1 MRFSGT
7 LIILVALFIT
17 VLITSNILAVKL
29 IHLGTLPFQ
38 FLGSDLVFLPAAM
51 IVFPVSYIIGDVLTE
66 VYGFRTARGVIWLGF
81 GCNVLVVLLL
91 WLGGLIPPE
100 AVIRDNQDA
109 YTAIL
114 GQLPWILLGSFAAY
128 LVGEFSNS
136 ATLASLKFWTQG
148 RFLWVRTIGSTI
160 VGQGLDSFVFIFIAF
175 GAGGDLPVVVLF
187 RLALFQWWAKIG
199 YEALATPL
207 TYAVVTY
214 LKQKEQLDVYDAP
227 RSLNPLGVFA

>member
-1 MRFSGT
+1 MKFSGT
-7 LIILVALFIT
+7 FIILVALFIT

-38 FLGSDLVFLPAAM
+38 FLGGNLLFLPAAM

-81 GCNVLVVLLL
+81 GCNVLVVILL
-91 WLGGLIPPE
+91 WLGGIIPPVVFWE
-100 AVIRDNQDA
+100 NQEA
-109 YTAIL
+109 YTTIL

-128 LVGEFSNS
+128 LVGEFANS
-136 ATLASLKFWTQG
+136 ATLSLLKVWTQG

-187 RLALFQWWAKIG
+187 RLALFQWWAKIA

-214 LKQKEQLDVYDAP
+214 LKRKEQMDVYDAP

>member
-7 LIILVALFIT
+7 FVIVAALFVT
-17 VLITSNILAVKL
+17 VLITSNIIAVKL
-29 IHLGTLPFQ
+29 IHVATLPGP
-38 FLGSDLVFLPAAM
+38 FLGSNLVFLPAA
-51 IVFPVSYIIGDVLTE
+51 IIIFPISYIIGDVLTE

-81 GCNVLVVLLL
+81 ICNLLVALML
-91 WLGGLIPPE
+91 WLGGVIP
-100 AVIRDNQDA
+100 AVVFWEGQQA
-109 YTAIL
+109 YQAIL
-114 GQLPWILLGSFAAY
+114 GQFPLILLGSFTAY

-136 ATLASLKFWTQG
+136 ATLALLKFSTSG
-148 RFLWVRTIGSTI
+148 RFLWLRTISSTV

-175 GAGGDLPVVVLF
+175 GVSGTLGPEALL
-187 RLALFQWWAKIG
+187 RTALFQWWAKIA

-227 RSLNPLGVFA
+227 RSLNPLGMFA

>member
-91 WLGGLIPPE
+91 WLGGKIPP
-100 AVIRDNQDA
+100 VVFWGNQDA
-109 YTAIL
+109 YNTIL

-136 ATLASLKFWTQG
+136 AVLASLKFWTQG
-148 RFLWVRTIGSTI
+148 VSSGCAPS
-160 VGQGLDSFVFIFIAF
+160 V
-175 GAGGDLPVVVLF
+175 
-187 RLALFQWWAKIG
+187 
-199 YEALATPL
+199 
-207 TYAVVTY
+207 
-214 LKQKEQLDVYDAP
+214 P
-227 RSLNPLGVFA
+227 RS

>member
-1 MRFSGT
+1 MKFSGT
-7 LIILVALFIT
+7 FIILVALFVT

-38 FLGSDLVFLPAAM
+38 FLGSDLLFLPAAM

-91 WLGGLIPPE
+91 WLGGLIPPVVFWE
-100 AVIRDNQDA
+100 NQEA
-109 YTAIL
+109 YTTIL

-128 LVGEFSNS
+128 LVGEFTNS
-136 ATLASLKFWTQG
+136 ATLALLKVWTQG

-187 RLALFQWWAKIG
+187 RLALFQWWVKIA

-214 LKQKEQLDVYDAP
+214 LKQKEQMDAYDAP

>member
-1 MRFSGT
+1 MKFSGT
-7 LIILVALFIT
+7 FIILVALFIT

-38 FLGSDLVFLPAAM
+38 FMGSDLLFLPAAM
-51 IVFPVSYIIGDVLTE
+51 IVFPVSYSIGDVLTE

-91 WLGGLIPPE
+91 WLGGIIPPVVFWE
-100 AVIRDNQDA
+100 NQEA
-109 YTAIL
+109 YTTIL
-114 GQLPWILLGSFAAY
+114 GQLPWILVGSFAAY
-128 LVGEFSNS
+128 LVGEFANS
-136 ATLASLKFWTQG
+136 ATLSLLKVRTQG

-187 RLALFQWWAKIG
+187 RLALFQWWVKIA

-214 LKQKEQLDVYDAP
+214 LKQKEQMDAYDAP

>member
-1 MRFSGT
+1 MKFSGT
-7 LIILVALFIT
+7 FIILVALFIT

-38 FLGSDLVFLPAAM
+38 FLGSNLLFLPAAM

-81 GCNVLVVLLL
+81 GCNVLVVVLL
-91 WLGGLIPPE
+91 WLGGIIPPVVFWENQE
-100 AVIRDNQDA
+100 A
-109 YTAIL
+109 YGTIL

-128 LVGEFSNS
+128 LVGEFANS
-136 ATLASLKFWTQG
+136 ATLSLLKVRTQG

-160 VGQGLDSFVFIFIAF
+160 MGQGLDSFVFIFIAF

-187 RLALFQWWAKIG
+187 RLALFQWWAKIA
-199 YEALATPL
+199 YEALATPM

-214 LKQKEQLDVYDAP
+214 LKQKEQMDAYDAP

>member
-1 MRFSGT
+1 MKFSGT
-7 LIILVALFIT
+7 FIILVALFIT

-38 FLGSDLVFLPAAM
+38 FMGSDLLFLPAAM

-81 GCNVLVVLLL
+81 GCNVLVVVLL
-91 WLGGLIPPE
+91 WLGGIIPPVVFWENQE
-100 AVIRDNQDA
+100 A
-109 YTAIL
+109 YGTIL

-128 LVGEFSNS
+128 LVGEFANS
-136 ATLASLKFWTQG
+136 ATLSLLKVQTQG

-187 RLALFQWWAKIG
+187 RLALFQWWAKIA

-214 LKQKEQLDVYDAP
+214 LKQKEQMDAYDAP